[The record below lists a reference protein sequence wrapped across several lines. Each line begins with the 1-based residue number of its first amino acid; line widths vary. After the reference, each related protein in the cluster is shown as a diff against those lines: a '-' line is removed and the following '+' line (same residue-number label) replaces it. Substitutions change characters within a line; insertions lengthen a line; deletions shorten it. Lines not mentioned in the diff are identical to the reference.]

1 MKSSPFVYSIVSIC
15 FVSLARCIELTFEL
29 PDNANQCFF
38 EDIKENTDCTIEM
51 QVVTGGQYDVD
62 MKVQGPND
70 EVLYQDVRKQYDSF
84 NFKTKTA
91 GTYKV
96 CFSNEFS
103 TFSHKIVYL
112 DWMIGDEKPLL
123 PNMNKH
129 ISAMSYLESSAEGI
143 HDRLKR
149 IDDLQTHH
157 RLREATGRKRAEDLN
172 ERVMWWSIGQTALV
186 LICGIGQVF
195 VLRSFFTEKRTSAF

>member
-51 QVVTGGQYDVD
+51 QVRLLFNRFFQAYMILQVVTGGQYDVD

-96 CFSNEFS
+96 
-103 TFSHKIVYL
+103 
-112 DWMIGDEKPLL
+112 
-123 PNMNKH
+123 
-129 ISAMSYLESSAEGI
+129 
-143 HDRLKR
+143 R
-149 IDDLQTHH
+149 IDL
-157 RLREATGRKRAEDLN
+157 
-172 ERVMWWSIGQTALV
+172 
-186 LICGIGQVF
+186 LI
-195 VLRSFFTEKRTSAF
+195 